1 MIKPLFISLAGY
13 GTVATGLAQLLEE
26 NQDWIRQRIGRG
38 IHIKHILVRDPAKPR
53 AFPVPA
59 GAALSAD
66 PASILN
72 DPEVEVLVEL
82 MGGIEQPGRLISQ
95 ALNQGKHVV
104 TANKALLAE
113 TGTKF
118 FDLAADRG
126 LTLGFEAGVC
136 GGIPIVQS
144 MREGLAGNKI
154 LSLVGIMNGT
164 ANYILSEMSSN
175 GLDFAPALKQAQDL
189 GYAEADPTLDIEG
202 FDTAHKLT
210 LLIRLAWGVDYPY
223 NSLPVRGMSN
233 IEGMD
238 IEFARELGYRIKL
251 LGQAKVQEGKLEA
264 GVFPTLVRH
273 TMLIAR
279 VGGAFNAVRV
289 EGNAVGPLFL
299 HGKGAGALPTAS
311 AVLADLM
318 GIARGSC
325 PNNTGFAANKLQKA
339 DILPPDA
346 AMSRHYFRLMVPDK
360 PGVLRDVAGAMA
372 ANGISIAQ
380 AIQKSTEND
389 TSAVPLVFMTH
400 EANARS
406 VRLALDSIMKSGIV
420 RTAPLHCRVLD

>member
-1 MIKPLFISLAGY
+1 MSKPLFISVAGY

-26 NQDWIRQRIGRG
+26 NRDWILQRLGRE
-38 IHIKHILVRDPAKPR
+38 IRIKHVLVRDPSKPR
-53 AFPVPA
+53 AFPIPD
-59 GAALSAD
+59 GATLSAD
-66 PASILN
+66 PANILN

-82 MGGIEQPGRLISQ
+82 MGGIELPGQLISQ
-95 ALNQGKHVV
+95 ALKQGKHVV

-113 TGTKF
+113 TGTEL
-118 FDLAADRG
+118 FDLAADHG
-126 LTLGFEAGVC
+126 LTLGYEASVC

-175 GLDFAPALKQAQDL
+175 NLEFAPALKQAQEL

-223 NSLPVRGMSN
+223 KSLPVHGISA
-233 IEGMD
+233 IESMD

-251 LGQAKVQEGKLEA
+251 LGQAKVQNGKLEA

-279 VGGAFNAVRV
+279 VGGAYNAVRV

-299 HGKGAGALPTAS
+299 HGKGAGSLPTAS

-318 GIARGSC
+318 AIARGPC
-325 PNNTGFAANKLQKA
+325 PNNTGFVANKLQKA
-339 DILPPDA
+339 DILPADEA
-346 AMSRHYFRLMVPDK
+346 LSRHYFRLMVPDK
-360 PGVLRDVAGAMA
+360 PGVLRDVAGMMA
-372 ANGISIAQ
+372 DNGISIAQ
-380 AIQKSTEND
+380 AIQKSTQNTHE
-389 TSAVPLVFMTH
+389 TVPLVFMTH
-400 EANARS
+400 ESSSRS
-406 VRLALDSIMKSGIV
+406 VRLALDDIMKSGLLTI
-420 RTAPLHCRVLD
+420 APLHCRVLD